1 MLHSINKIITPL
13 ISIITPLVIP
23 AMLLGFAQNSSASEN
38 NKIKNQ
44 ANQIDNKTRTQEYQQ
59 IAKQIEVETLK
70 HRDYA
75 KSLADKIEAQIET
88 QINTNTATDIKNI
101 NEIQKSKN
109 TIVPTTAL
117 SSQTPISQAPST
129 KSTNI
134 VEQVLADYGKV
145 KQKSCSDSIQ
155 KKSLLIFVSFS
166 MPQNLLKNYDDIAR
180 KLGAKLVIRGL
191 KDNSFKETIQYLKN
205 VKTSGIMV
213 DIDPTSFER
222 FNVNLVPSFVLSDG
236 HSYDKLVGSVSIVY
250 ALEKF
255 ANNGELK
262 IQAKDL
268 LSKLSHYRDLGGVK

>member
-1 MLHSINKIITPL
+1 MLYSINKIITPL

-23 AMLLGFAQNSSASEN
+23 VMLLGFTQNSSASES

-44 ANQIDNKTRTQEYQQ
+44 AAMQEYQQ
-59 IAKQIEVETLK
+59 IAKQIEAETLK

-75 KSLADKIEAQIET
+75 KSLVDKIEAQVET
-88 QINTNTATDIKNI
+88 QIKTNTATDINNI
-101 NEIQKSKN
+101 NEIQQSKT
-109 TIVPTTAL
+109 TIVPTQAL
-117 SSQTPISQAPST
+117 SSQAPSA
-129 KSTNI
+129 NI

-145 KQKSCSDSIQ
+145 KQESCSDGNQ
-155 KKSLLIFVSFS
+155 KKNLFIFVSFS

-213 DIDPTSFER
+213 DIDPTLFER

-236 HSYDKLVGSVSIVY
+236 HSYDKLVGSISIVY

-255 ANNGELK
+255 ANEGDLK
-262 IQAKDL
+262 LQAKDIL
-268 LSKLSHYRDLGGVK
+268 RNLRELRGKDSMDKNLESLGGLK